1 MDFGASQGA
10 IHSYTSGIARN
21 CNAGW
26 GQKTRPTAKRLRRR
40 YTRLLRLRWRIPAP
54 RTTSPDPSMSSA
66 FCAACGAQLSQ
77 GARFCHRCGQAVGEA
92 VFPAGAPAANVPAP
106 LPSSS
111 PNQTLPW
118 AVAAI
123 ALLALIALVAGQRFN
138 RRPAAA
144 TAETPVAAPP
154 TAGPFARS
162 ADPNAAERPVRAP
175 DISAMSPDERALRLF
190 NRVVSLAE
198 QGKRD
203 SVQFFAPMALMSF
216 QSLPSPTPL
225 QRFELG
231 RIAELA
237 AVKEIATAQADTILK
252 ASPTHL
258 LGLTLASTAAGMR
271 KDYDKQADYDRRL
284 IASARSERARN
295 LPEYQVTQ
303 VDLDSALARARRNVR

>member
-1 MDFGASQGA
+1 
-10 IHSYTSGIARN
+10 
-21 CNAGW
+21 
-26 GQKTRPTAKRLRRR
+26 
-40 YTRLLRLRWRIPAP
+40 
-54 RTTSPDPSMSSA
+54 MSSA
-66 FCAACGAQLSQ
+66 FCAACGAQLTP

-92 VFPAGAPAANVPAP
+92 VFAAGAPVPPALSAP
-106 LPSSS
+106 SASS
-111 PNQTLPW
+111 NQTLPW

-138 RRPAAA
+138 RKPTAVVDASA
-144 TAETPVAAPP
+144 TTPQSAAPF
-154 TAGPFARS
+154 AGG
-162 ADPNAAERPVRAP
+162 DPNAADSTGAERPVRAP
-175 DISAMSPDERALRLF
+175 DISAMSPEERAVRLF

-237 AVKEIATAQADTILK
+237 EVKEIITAQADTILK

-258 LGLTLASTAAGMR
+258 LGLSLASTAAAMR
-271 KDYDKQADYDRRL
+271 KDFGKQAEFDRRL
-284 IASARSERARN
+284 IANAKAERAKN
-295 LPEYQVTQ
+295 LPEYEVTR
-303 VDLDSALARARRNVR
+303 VDLDSALARARRNVQ

>member
-1 MDFGASQGA
+1 
-10 IHSYTSGIARN
+10 
-21 CNAGW
+21 
-26 GQKTRPTAKRLRRR
+26 
-40 YTRLLRLRWRIPAP
+40 
-54 RTTSPDPSMSSA
+54 MSSA
-66 FCAACGAQLSQ
+66 FCAACGAQLTS

-92 VFPAGAPAANVPAP
+92 VFTAGAPLPHAAAT
-106 LPSSS
+106 PSAAS
-111 PNQTLPW
+111 NQTLPW

-138 RRPAAA
+138 RRPATA

-154 TAGPFARS
+154 TAGPFAGRDQS
-162 ADPNAAERPVRAP
+162 AGATDPNAAERPVRAP
-175 DISAMSPDERALRLF
+175 DISAMSPEERALRLF

-231 RIAELA
+231 RIAQLA
-237 AVKEIATAQADTILK
+237 EVKEIVTAQADTILK

-271 KDYDKQADYDRRL
+271 REFTKQADFDRRL
-284 IASARSERARN
+284 IAAAKGERAKN
-295 LPEYQVTQ
+295 LQEYQVTQ
-303 VDLDSALARARRNVR
+303 VDLDSALARARRNVK